1 LPKTLAELISNPGL
15 LATEFPEIHAALQEL
30 PEKFRQTYIALSKNI
45 DPVNPKPLLWSG
57 PAIPQIELPAF
68 PEPLHSLI
76 AALQGERKAAA
87 RLHKMIRPTKKAD
100 PDTILKVLINAQR
113 VLPAYLY
120 KNGDSIPVCDTN
132 GNLKTYTP
140 AHWFLDEGKVWVW
153 LQTEVIEAANR
164 LQKGHPYDPKVRLSQ
179 KPSEDNPLPLWLP
192 AESRQLIV
200 PDKGGAPA
208 GPRDFKNDETEF
220 LLSVKSA
227 MMRVP
232 GGPEK
237 ASEYDTAVEWLR
249 QLNRKGRDGEHTNPR
264 QALMRAAKHFYPGIN
279 WKGLK
284 GRVMQI

>member
-1 LPKTLAELISNPGL
+1 LAKTLRELQNTRDWPAL
-15 LATEFPEIHAALQEL
+15 YAEIHTALQETL
-30 PEKFRQTYIALSKNI
+30 EKFHQTHIALGKSI

-192 AESRQLIV
+192 AESGQLIV
-200 PDKGGAPA
+200 PDKGG
-208 GPRDFKNDETEF
+208 
-220 LLSVKSA
+220 
-227 MMRVP
+227 
-232 GGPEK
+232 
-237 ASEYDTAVEWLR
+237 
-249 QLNRKGRDGEHTNPR
+249 
-264 QALMRAAKHFYPGIN
+264 RARRA
-279 WKGLK
+279 
-284 GRVMQI
+284 